1 MRRLLVLVLLLL
13 ASDAAFAWDSD
24 MQSAGFR
31 LFTGNLRSGS
41 AISSA
46 KKYED
51 YKAYVYVTITSSDIR
66 GDTTLKISAYGVIKG
81 GVVKGRALT
90 ANTATT
96 TNSLLVEQTRYNTAA
111 NSTRIDIDASATG
124 TVFRTRTLCTL
135 VVTVK
140 LPLARTLAT
149 FTHKLDRTNPGC

>member
-41 AISSA
+41 AISTA

-81 GVVKGRALT
+81 GVVKGQGPDGEHGDDDQLAARGADALQHRRELD
-90 ANTATT
+90 AN
-96 TNSLLVEQTRYNTAA
+96 R
-111 NSTRIDIDASATG
+111 
-124 TVFRTRTLCTL
+124 
-135 VVTVK
+135 
-140 LPLARTLAT
+140 
-149 FTHKLDRTNPGC
+149 H